1 MKKYKKLL
9 INIMVI
15 FIILF
20 NLFIPNAY
28 AGPLQDIMNRA
39 EGFVNNGENGG
50 NVINNDALK
59 EGNVI
64 NNDALK
70 EGSNTLYNVLL
81 VIGIAVAFIWG
92 IVLGIQFITGSLG
105 EKADVKK
112 NLIVYIIGCIIIFGA
127 FGIWKLLLQLLQP
140 LA

>member
-15 FIILF
+15 FILLF

-39 EGFVNNGENGG
+39 EGFVNNGENG
-50 NVINNDALK
+50 
-59 EGNVI
+59 GNVI

-112 NLIVYIIGCIIIFGA
+112 NLIVYLVGCVIIFGA
-127 FGIWKLLLQLLQP
+127 FGIWKLLLQLLEP
-140 LA
+140 LE

>member
-50 NVINNDALK
+50 NVVNNG
-59 EGNVI
+59 ENGGNVI

-112 NLIVYIIGCIIIFGA
+112 NLIVYLVGCVIIFGA
-127 FGIWKLLLQLLQP
+127 FGIWKLLLQLLEP
-140 LA
+140 LE

>member
-50 NVINNDALK
+50 NVINNDALR
-59 EGNVI
+59 
-64 NNDALK
+64 

-127 FGIWKLLLQLLQP
+127 FGIWKLLLQLLEP
-140 LA
+140 LE

>member
-9 INIMVI
+9 INIIVI

-59 EGNVI
+59 EG
-64 NNDALK
+64 
-70 EGSNTLYNVLL
+70 SNTLYNVLL

-92 IVLGIQFITGSLG
+92 IVLGIQFVTGSLG

-112 NLIVYIIGCIIIFGA
+112 NLIVYVIGCIIIFGA
-127 FGIWKLLLQLLQP
+127 FGIWRLLLQLLQP

>member
-59 EGNVI
+59 EG
-64 NNDALK
+64 
-70 EGSNTLYNVLL
+70 SNTLYNVLL

-92 IVLGIQFITGSLG
+92 IVLGIQFVTGSLG

-112 NLIVYIIGCIIIFGA
+112 NLIVYVIGCIIIFGA
-127 FGIWKLLLQLLQP
+127 FGIWRLLLQLLQP
-140 LA
+140 LE

>member
-9 INIMVI
+9 INVMAI
-15 FIILF
+15 FIIVF

-59 EGNVI
+59 EG
-64 NNDALK
+64 
-70 EGSNTLYNVLL
+70 SNTLYNVLL

-92 IVLGIQFITGSLG
+92 IVLGIQYVTGSLG

-112 NLIVYIIGCIIIFGA
+112 NLIVYVIGCIIIFGA

>member
-50 NVINNDALK
+50 NVINNDALR
-59 EGNVI
+59 
-64 NNDALK
+64 

-92 IVLGIQFITGSLG
+92 IVLGIQFVTGSLG

-112 NLIVYIIGCIIIFGA
+112 NLIVYVIGCIIIFGA

>member
-59 EGNVI
+59 EG
-64 NNDALK
+64 
-70 EGSNTLYNVLL
+70 SNTLYNVLL

-92 IVLGIQFITGSLG
+92 IVLGIQFVTGSLG

-112 NLIVYIIGCIIIFGA
+112 NLIVYVIGCIRIFGA
-127 FGIWKLLLQLLQP
+127 FGIWRLLLQLLQP

>member
-59 EGNVI
+59 EG
-64 NNDALK
+64 
-70 EGSNTLYNVLL
+70 SNTLYNVLL

-92 IVLGIQFITGSLG
+92 IVLGIQFITGRVEG
-105 EKADVKK
+105 QAKVKEKFLPYA
-112 NLIVYIIGCIIIFGA
+112 IGCIVIFGA
-127 FGIWKLLLQLLQP
+127 FGIWKLLLQLLEP
-140 LA
+140 LE

>member
-59 EGNVI
+59 EG
-64 NNDALK
+64 
-70 EGSNTLYNVLL
+70 SNTLYNILL

-92 IVLGIQFITGSLG
+92 IVLGIQFVTGSLG

-112 NLIVYIIGCIIIFGA
+112 DLIIYVIGCIIIFGA
-127 FGIWKLLLQLLQP
+127 FGIWRLLLQLLQP

>member
-50 NVINNDALK
+50 NVIK
-59 EGNVI
+59 
-64 NNDALK
+64 NDALK

-112 NLIVYIIGCIIIFGA
+112 NLIVYLVGCVIIFGA
-127 FGIWKLLLQLLQP
+127 FGIWKLLLQLLEP
-140 LA
+140 LE

>member
-59 EGNVI
+59 EG
-64 NNDALK
+64 
-70 EGSNTLYNVLL
+70 SNTLYNILL

-92 IVLGIQFITGSLG
+92 IVLGIQFVTGSLG

-112 NLIVYIIGCIIIFGA
+112 NLIVYVIGCIIIFGA

>member
-39 EGFVNNGENGG
+39 EGFV
-50 NVINNDALK
+50 K
-59 EGNVI
+59 QWR
-64 NNDALK
+64 K
-70 EGSNTLYNVLL
+70 RRKCYK
-81 VIGIAVAFIWG
+81 
-92 IVLGIQFITGSLG
+92 Q
-105 EKADVKK
+105 
-112 NLIVYIIGCIIIFGA
+112 
-127 FGIWKLLLQLLQP
+127 
-140 LA
+140 

>member
-9 INIMVI
+9 INVMAI
-15 FIILF
+15 FIIVF

-39 EGFVNNGENGG
+39 EGFVNNGENG
-50 NVINNDALK
+50 
-59 EGNVI
+59 GNVI

-112 NLIVYIIGCIIIFGA
+112 NLIVYLVGCVIIFGA
-127 FGIWKLLLQLLQP
+127 FGIWKLLLQLLEP
-140 LA
+140 LE

>member
-39 EGFVNNGENGG
+39 EVLVNNGENGG
-50 NVINNDALK
+50 NVINNDALR
-59 EGNVI
+59 
-64 NNDALK
+64 

>member
-9 INIMVI
+9 INIMAI
-15 FIILF
+15 FIIVF

-39 EGFVNNGENGG
+39 ESFVNNGESGKTEDG
-50 NVINNDALK
+50 KNVINYEALQS
-59 EGNVI
+59 
-64 NNDALK
+64 
-70 EGSNTLYNVLL
+70 GSDTLYNVLL

-112 NLIVYIIGCIIIFGA
+112 NLIVYVIGCIIIFGA
-127 FGIWKLLLQLLQP
+127 FGIWRLLLQLLQP

>member
-28 AGPLQDIMNRA
+28 AGPLQGIVDNAQNFI
-39 EGFVNNGENGG
+39 NNGDNG
-50 NVINNDALK
+50 K
-59 EGNVI
+59 NVI

-112 NLIVYIIGCIIIFGA
+112 NLIVYLVGCVIIFGA
-127 FGIWKLLLQLLQP
+127 FGIWRLLLQLLEP

>member
-9 INIMVI
+9 IKIMVI

-39 EGFVNNGENGG
+39 EGFVNNGENG
-50 NVINNDALK
+50 
-59 EGNVI
+59 GNVI

-112 NLIVYIIGCIIIFGA
+112 NLIVYLVGCVIIFGA
-127 FGIWKLLLQLLQP
+127 FGIWKLLLQLLEP
-140 LA
+140 LE

>member
-59 EGNVI
+59 EG
-64 NNDALK
+64 
-70 EGSNTLYNVLL
+70 SNTLYNVLL

-112 NLIVYIIGCIIIFGA
+112 NLIVYLVGCVIIFGA
-127 FGIWKLLLQLLQP
+127 FGIWKLVVTI
-140 LA
+140 LANM

>member
-9 INIMVI
+9 INVMAI
-15 FIILF
+15 FIIVF

-28 AGPLQDIMNRA
+28 AGLLQDIMKRA
-39 EGFVNNGENGG
+39 EGFVNNGENG
-50 NVINNDALK
+50 
-59 EGNVI
+59 GNVI

>member
-59 EGNVI
+59 EG
-64 NNDALK
+64 
-70 EGSNTLYNVLL
+70 SNTLYNVLL

-92 IVLGIQFITGSLG
+92 IVLGIQFVTGSLG

-112 NLIVYIIGCIIIFGA
+112 NLIVYVIGCIIIFGT
-127 FGIWKLLLQLLQP
+127 FGIWRLLLQLLQP

>member
-28 AGPLQDIMNRA
+28 AGPLHDIMNRA
-39 EGFVNNGENGG
+39 EGFVNNGENG
-50 NVINNDALK
+50 
-59 EGNVI
+59 GNVI

-112 NLIVYIIGCIIIFGA
+112 NLIAYLVGCVIIFGA
-127 FGIWKLLLQLLQP
+127 FGIWKLLLQLLEP
-140 LA
+140 LE

>member
-50 NVINNDALK
+50 K
-59 EGNVI
+59 VI

>member
-28 AGPLQDIMNRA
+28 AGPLQDIMNIA
-39 EGFVNNGENGG
+39 EGFVNNGENG
-50 NVINNDALK
+50 
-59 EGNVI
+59 GNVI

>member
-59 EGNVI
+59 EG
-64 NNDALK
+64 
-70 EGSNTLYNVLL
+70 SNTLYNVLL

-92 IVLGIQFITGSLG
+92 IVLGIQFVTGSLG

-112 NLIVYIIGCIIIFGA
+112 NLIVYLVGCVIIFGA
-127 FGIWKLLLQLLQP
+127 FGIWRLLLQLLKP

>member
-50 NVINNDALK
+50 NVIND
-59 EGNVI
+59 
-64 NNDALK
+64 DTLK

-92 IVLGIQFITGSLG
+92 IVLGIQFVTGSLG

-112 NLIVYIIGCIIIFGA
+112 NLIVYVIGCIIIFGA
-127 FGIWKLLLQLLQP
+127 FGIWRLLLQLLQP

>member
-39 EGFVNNGENGG
+39 DGFVNNGENGE
-50 NVINNDALK
+50 NVINTN
-59 EGNVI
+59 
-64 NNDALK
+64 ALK

-112 NLIVYIIGCIIIFGA
+112 NLIVYLVGCIIIFGA
-127 FGIWKLLLQLLQP
+127 FGIWRLLLQVLAP
-140 LA
+140 LE

>member
-50 NVINNDALK
+50 NVINNG
-59 EGNVI
+59 ENGGNVI

-92 IVLGIQFITGSLG
+92 IVLGIQFVTGSLG

-112 NLIVYIIGCIIIFGA
+112 NLIVYVIGCIIIFGA
-127 FGIWKLLLQLLQP
+127 FGIWRLLLQLLQP

>member
-28 AGPLQDIMNRA
+28 AGPLQDIMNIA
-39 EGFVNNGENGG
+39 EDFVNNGENG
-50 NVINNDALK
+50 
-59 EGNVI
+59 GNVI

-112 NLIVYIIGCIIIFGA
+112 NLIVYLVGCVIIFGA
-127 FGIWKLLLQLLQP
+127 FGIWKLLLQLLEP
-140 LA
+140 LE

>member
-9 INIMVI
+9 INVMAI
-15 FIILF
+15 FIIVF

-59 EGNVI
+59 EG
-64 NNDALK
+64 
-70 EGSNTLYNVLL
+70 SHTLYNVLL

>member
-59 EGNVI
+59 EG
-64 NNDALK
+64 
-70 EGSNTLYNVLL
+70 SNTLYNVLL

-92 IVLGIQFITGSLG
+92 IVVGIQFITGSLG

-112 NLIVYIIGCIIIFGA
+112 NLIVYLVGCVIIFGA
-127 FGIWKLLLQLLQP
+127 FGIWKLLLQLLEP
-140 LA
+140 LE

>member
-59 EGNVI
+59 EG
-64 NNDALK
+64 
-70 EGSNTLYNVLL
+70 SNTLYNVLL

-92 IVLGIQFITGSLG
+92 IVLGIQFVTGSLG

-112 NLIVYIIGCIIIFGA
+112 NLIVYLVGCVIIFGA
-127 FGIWKLLLQLLQP
+127 FGIWRLLLQFLRK
-140 LA
+140 

>member
-1 MKKYKKLL
+1 MKKNKKIL
-9 INIMVI
+9 INIIAI
-15 FIILF
+15 FIIVF
-20 NLFIPNAY
+20 NLFIPNVY
-28 AGPLQDIMNRA
+28 ADNPLEGIMNRA
-39 EGFVNNGENGG
+39 EEFVNNGESG
-50 NVINNDALK
+50 NVINDN
-59 EGNVI
+59 
-64 NNDALK
+64 ALK

-92 IVLGIQFITGSLG
+92 MVLGIQFITGSLE

-112 NLIVYIIGCIIIFGA
+112 NLIVYVIGCVIIFGA

>member
-59 EGNVI
+59 E
-64 NNDALK
+64 
-70 EGSNTLYNVLL
+70 

-112 NLIVYIIGCIIIFGA
+112 NLIVYLVGCVIIFGA
-127 FGIWKLLLQLLQP
+127 FGIWKLLLQLLEP
-140 LA
+140 LE

>member
-28 AGPLQDIMNRA
+28 AGPLQDFMNRA

-50 NVINNDALK
+50 NVINNDALR
-59 EGNVI
+59 
-64 NNDALK
+64 

>member
-59 EGNVI
+59 EG
-64 NNDALK
+64 
-70 EGSNTLYNVLL
+70 SNTLYNILL

-112 NLIVYIIGCIIIFGA
+112 NLIVYLVGCIIIFGA
-127 FGIWKLLLQLLQP
+127 FGIWRLLLQLLQP

>member
-50 NVINNDALK
+50 NVINND
-59 EGNVI
+59 V
-64 NNDALK
+64 LK

-112 NLIVYIIGCIIIFGA
+112 NLIVYLVGCVIIFGA
-127 FGIWKLLLQLLQP
+127 FGIWKLLLQLLEP
-140 LA
+140 LE